1 MTGVNTQEFM
11 ESLIA
16 DLAPGALEAFREA
29 VAVEQA
35 RPPRATH
42 LPDPVTLQ
50 DRHRLAAFAPDDGGA
65 WDETQVAGRKYPVLT
80 REFWTARQRQAS
92 NLHEVSYRACYKPQ
106 LPRLF
111 IERLTQ
117 PGDIVYDPFG
127 GRGTTA
133 VEAALLGRRVINNDI
148 NPLSRILAQPR
159 LALPD
164 PEAVEARLAKIPLT
178 GAVPD
183 GLDLSMFYHADT
195 EGELRALRTWLIER
209 QAAGTEDDLDRW
221 IRMVAT
227 NRLTGHS
234 PGFFSVYTLPPNQAA
249 SAKRQV
255 LINQKRNQVPPYRS
269 THGLILKKTR
279 QLLKEITLKERRNLA
294 QAAPSA
300 RFLTGDARRTD
311 AIPGDTVALTVTS
324 PPFLDVVQY
333 TPDNWLRCWFNDL
346 DGPAIG
352 EGITMAKTL
361 RIWSGVMQ
369 DVFHELVRIT
379 RPGGHVAFEV
389 GEVRGGSVS
398 LEDAVLE
405 VGVAAGFEGLG
416 ILVNAQVFTKTSHIW
431 GIDNQDKGTNT
442 NRIVMFQKS

>member
-1 MTGVNTQEFM
+1 MTVLNTQEFM

-16 DLAPGALEAFREA
+16 DLAPGALESFREA
-29 VAVEQA
+29 LEMEKG
-35 RPPRATH
+35 RPPRVTH
-42 LPDPVTLQ
+42 LADAVTLQ
-50 DRHRLAAFAPDDGGA
+50 DRHRLALFAPDDGGE
-65 WDETQVAGRKYPVLT
+65 WGETQVAGWNYPILT

-111 IERLTQ
+111 IEKLTQ

-159 LALPD
+159 LTLPD
-164 PEAVEARLAKIPLT
+164 PGAVEVRLAEIPLT
-178 GAVPD
+178 GTVQD
-183 GLDLSMFYHADT
+183 ELDLSMFYHADT
-195 EGELRALRTWLIER
+195 EGELRALRMWLIER
-209 QAAGTEDDLDRW
+209 QSEGTEDDLDRW

-255 LINQKRNQVPPYRS
+255 LINEKRNQVPPYRS
-269 THGLILKKTR
+269 THALILKKTR
-279 QLLKEITLKERRNLA
+279 QLLKGLTPQECLNLA

-300 RFLTGDARRTD
+300 RFLTGDARRTE
-311 AIPGDTVALTVTS
+311 AIPDGAVALTVTS

-333 TPDNWLRCWFNDL
+333 TPDNWLRCWFNGL

-352 EGITMAKTL
+352 DGITMAKTL

-369 DVFHELVRIT
+369 DVFHELFRIT

-389 GEVRGGSVS
+389 GEVRGGSLS

-442 NRIVMFQKS
+442 NRIVMFQKY